1 MWEAGSEMAFKR
13 RSRLAPDGGFTLLEL
28 LVVVAIMALA
38 TAGVGLALRDSAQ
51 TRIEREAQRLAALL
65 EAARSQSRASGEPVT
80 WHATPQGFRFDGL
93 PSAAL
98 PAQWLD
104 ASTHVTG
111 PGHLQLGPEPFIGR
125 QQVTLIHPQQ
135 PDQAWRV
142 GTDGL
147 RPFAATPQAAGA
159 APP

>member
-1 MWEAGSEMAFKR
+1 MWEAGSDMAFKR
-13 RSRLAPDGGFTLLEL
+13 RSRPAADDGFTLLEL

-38 TAGVGLALRDSAQ
+38 TAGVSLALRDSAQ

-65 EAARSQSRASGEPVT
+65 EAARSQSRASGAPVV
-80 WHATPQGFRFDGL
+80 WQATAQGFRFDGL
-93 PSAAL
+93 PPSAL
-98 PAQWLD
+98 PAQWLE
-104 ASTHVTG
+104 ASTGVLG
-111 PGHLQLGPEPFIGR
+111 PGRLQLGPEPFIGR
-125 QQVTLIHPQQ
+125 QQVTLIDPQQ

-147 RPFAATPQAAGA
+147 RPFTATPQAAGA